1 MVKKQKGKKARKEA
15 LNALN
20 DKISILTPTVKS
32 RQNCLFILAEC
43 IKKQTYLSRISQ
55 WVIVSA
61 DKDWTKTDFDY
72 FIKSLQCVIPS
83 VKIDGKYVNNE
94 SAISEG
100 WLL

>member
-1 MVKKQKGKKARKEA
+1 MVKNKVKKLKK

-61 DKDWTKTDFDY
+61 DKIGQKL
-72 FIKSLQCVIPS
+72 ILIILKSLQCVIL
-83 VKIDGKYVNNE
+83 VQN
-94 SAISEG
+94 
-100 WLL
+100 